1 MRTLASPRAR
11 CFAATRDASLAR
23 SRPPGVRARLRAASP
38 RSPRPATTAA
48 ADATSTPAS
57 SAAAEVDPAE
67 VYEIQ
72 SGKDDGES
80 IASTRAWLEAR
91 ASDPACAGVY
101 ALYDRDERM
110 QFVGYRR
117 DVRAAVAAHAEVN
130 GADAAKVRVAAFAN
144 RATATRAN
152 LRAEADRWIRE
163 WVDAR
168 GGEETEIPRGNLAVG
183 AAEWTLAPEP
193 WEEEAAVVPGA
204 MNAGGGAP
212 SPSPSPSTNADGDV
226 VSPYANEAA
235 LTPEDEA
242 PLDPNRELKPLTL
255 ENVDAALEEVRPYLR
270 ADGGDVEVVG
280 IEDGI
285 VAVRLQG
292 ACGSCTSST
301 ATLKGG
307 IERTL
312 VRVFGAEAVREVVNL
327 DGGENGAGAL
337 SLSREAVEAHLEKLA
352 GAIHNYGGSVKVL
365 DVEDG
370 VCVLEFSGPL
380 ALAQSIASAIKGK
393 FPLVKECKIKQV

>member
-1 MRTLASPRAR
+1 MTRTGDGLSENVACTRRIVPRATTPH
-11 CFAATRDASLAR
+11 ARDAHPRVAASAMLRRDARRVPRALA
-23 SRPPGVRARLRAASP
+23 PPGVRARLRAASP

-91 ASDPACAGVY
+91 AADPACAGVY

-204 MNAGGGAP
+204 MNAGGAHP
-212 SPSPSPSTNADGDV
+212 HP
-226 VSPYANEAA
+226 
-235 LTPEDEA
+235 
-242 PLDPNRELKPLTL
+242 
-255 ENVDAALEEVRPYLR
+255 RPR
-270 ADGGDVEVVG
+270 P
-280 IEDGI
+280 
-285 VAVRLQG
+285 RR
-292 ACGSCTSST
+292 TRT
-301 ATLKGG
+301 AM
-307 IERTL
+307 
-312 VRVFGAEAVREVVNL
+312 
-327 DGGENGAGAL
+327 
-337 SLSREAVEAHLEKLA
+337 S
-352 GAIHNYGGSVKVL
+352 
-365 DVEDG
+365 
-370 VCVLEFSGPL
+370 
-380 ALAQSIASAIKGK
+380 
-393 FPLVKECKIKQV
+393 